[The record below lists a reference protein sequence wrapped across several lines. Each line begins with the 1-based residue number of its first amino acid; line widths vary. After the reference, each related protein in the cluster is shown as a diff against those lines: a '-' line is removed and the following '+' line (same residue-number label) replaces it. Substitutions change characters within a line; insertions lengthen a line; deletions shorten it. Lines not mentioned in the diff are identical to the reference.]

1 MPDGTRQTSATSS
14 CLFSNI
20 FSSLPPFHAA
30 RYNQQLFYPCGVIAS
45 MSLAKTYT
53 LADVTRWYSM
63 HELNKAKP
71 YLNSITQLTVQP
83 NKITAQVKGTAK
95 HPYSVEIFFEN
106 DMADMPGMRPMC
118 SCPVGYKCKH
128 TAAVLLSALSLPRTP
143 VVNPALLEWVEAF
156 RKAQAVPAKKKAKP
170 SLRPEHLCYALMK
183 SFNSSGYFVGT
194 YKAKMSADGQ
204 LLGSMEEWNNVERAL
219 IKPPMFVTDEDLPI
233 LRLLWKQREKYDGNI
248 LLGKQGNEILTSLL
262 ASGRFFCME
271 RVAGNRYVLSAPIR
285 LKQGEVR
292 EARLDW
298 GADEAGHMVPRV
310 IRSGAAVVVL
320 PLPEATWYLDAKAG
334 EIGLLKL
341 AQTPAQIAQLLSM
354 PPLREVD
361 VPVVSEVL
369 REMVP
374 DLPAPTTS
382 RLRSL
387 EAQLKPLLLL
397 ETSVPA
403 YMGRFRGYGFGT
415 QVRDWAYVRFRYGE
429 ALMPPDHPGEFV
441 TLQSGETV
449 RVKRDLKQEQRYL
462 KSLADFG
469 LEEMP
474 RFGLSGVTLDQPVY
488 VLEGEK
494 AWPAFMKLAVP
505 QMKTAGW
512 EVVVP
517 QGFRHHVLEV
527 EAWVGEF
534 DEQEDG
540 WFSLNM
546 GIVVNGQRLPLAP
559 MLHELFKTDQRW
571 LDAILLDRM
580 KDNEAIELRLPEG
593 GTVRVPAERVKP
605 LARTL
610 IELFDGRAGTEEI
623 RLSRYDVARIDALA
637 GMERWQFKG
646 VDAVASLAGKLKNTS
661 GIQAV
666 EAPEGFAL
674 QLRHYQLEGLAWLQ
688 FLREQGLAG
697 ILADDMGLGKTAQ
710 TLAHL
715 LLEKQSGR
723 MDRPSLVVLP
733 TSLIFNWKREA
744 ERFAP
749 QLRLLSLH
757 GKERADHFPL
767 IASHDVIL
775 TTYPLLWRDEAA
787 LLEYNYHLLIL
798 DEAQTVKNVSSQ
810 AAQVVR
816 RLNARHRLCL
826 TGTPLENHL
835 GELWAQFDFLLPGL
849 LGDAKGFTKT
859 WRTPIEKHGN
869 RLRRDLLAQR
879 VRPFIMRRRKED
891 VATELPPKTLIVR
904 TVELEGMQRD
914 LYETVRIAMDQ
925 RVREE
930 IAEKGFARSH
940 IIILDALLK
949 LRQVCCDPRLLKLAS
964 AKKVKEH
971 AKLDLLMEMLPELV
985 SEGRRILVFSQ
996 FTSMLE
1002 LIEEELAKEKLTYV
1016 KLTGD
1021 TQNREEVVRRFQ
1033 DGEVPIFLISLK
1045 AGGVGLNLTTADT
1058 VIHYDPWWNPAVE
1071 NQATDRAHRLGQTKN
1086 VFVYKLVVAGSIEEK
1101 ILALQE
1107 KKAELAAG
1115 ILSEDSTGLTKFGEA
1130 DIAALLAPLPKD
1142 ESE

>member
-1 MPDGTRQTSATSS
+1 
-14 CLFSNI
+14 
-20 FSSLPPFHAA
+20 
-30 RYNQQLFYPCGVIAS
+30 
-45 MSLAKTYT
+45 MSFAKTYT
-53 LADVTRWYSM
+53 LADVTRWYPM
-63 HELNKAKP
+63 TELNKAKA
-71 YLNSITQLTVQP
+71 YLNSITQLSVQP
-83 NKITAQVKGTAK
+83 LKITAQVRGSARL
-95 HPYSVEIFFEN
+95 PYAVEILFEE
-106 DMADMPGMRPMC
+106 DILGRAGIKPMC
-118 SCPVGYKCKH
+118 SCPVGFKCKH
-128 TAAVLLSALSLPRTP
+128 TAAVLLSALALPRTP
-143 VVNPALLEWVEAF
+143 TINPALLEWVEAF
-156 RKAQAVPAKKKAKP
+156 KKAQAMPARKKAKP
-170 SLRPEHLCYALMK
+170 AARTERLCYVLMK
-183 SFNSSGYFVGT
+183 SFNSDGYFVGI
-194 YKAKMSADGQ
+194 YKAKMAADGQ
-204 LLGSMEEWNNVERAL
+204 LLGQLEEWNNVERAL

-233 LRLLWKQREKYDGNI
+233 LRLLWRQREKYDGNL
-248 LLGKQGNEILTSLL
+248 LLGKQGHEILTSLI
-262 ASGRFFCME
+262 ASNRLFCME
-271 RVAGNRYVLSAPIR
+271 RLAGNRYVLSAPVR
-285 LKQGEVR
+285 LKQGGVR

-298 GADEAGHMVPRV
+298 GADESGRMVPRV

-320 PLPEATWYLDAKAG
+320 PLPDATWYLDSRAG

-341 AQTPAQIAQLLSM
+341 AQSPQQIAQLLSM
-354 PPLREVD
+354 PPLREID

-374 DLPAPTTS
+374 ELPAPSTA
-382 RLRSL
+382 RLRTL
-387 EAQLKPLLLL
+387 DAPLTPVLLLD
-397 ETSVPA
+397 TSLPA

-415 QVRDWAYVRFRYGE
+415 QVRDWAAVEFRYGD
-429 ALMPPDHPGEFV
+429 AVMRPDHPGEFV
-441 TLQSGETV
+441 TLQNGETV
-449 RVKRDLKQEQRYL
+449 RVVRDQKAELRL
-462 KSLADFG
+462 LNSLAGFG
-469 LEEMP
+469 LEEMS
-474 RFGLSGVTLDQPVY
+474 RFGMAGTIPDQTMY
-488 VLEGEK
+488 GLESEK
-494 AWPAFMKLAVP
+494 AWPAFMQQVVP
-505 QMKTAGW
+505 KMRAAGW
-512 EVVVP
+512 EIVIP

-527 EAWVGEF
+527 EAWVGDF

-546 GIVVNGQRLPLAP
+546 GIVVNGQRLALAP
-559 MLHELFKTDQRW
+559 LLHELFKVDSRW
-571 LDAILLDRM
+571 LDAILLEKM
-580 KDNEAIELRLPEG
+580 TESEPIELQLPDG
-593 GTVRVPAERVKP
+593 GRVKVPAGRIKP

-610 IELFDGRAGTEEI
+610 IELFDGRGGSEEI

-637 GMERWQFKG
+637 GMERWQFRG
-646 VDAVASLAGKLKNTS
+646 MDAVASLADKLKNTS
-661 GIQAV
+661 GIAQV
-666 EAPEGFAL
+666 SPPEGFAL

-723 MDRPSLVVLP
+723 MDKPSLVVLP

-749 QLRLLSLH
+749 GLRLLSLH
-757 GKERADHFPL
+757 GKERAEHFPL
-767 IASHDVIL
+767 IAEHDVIL

-787 LLEYNYHLLIL
+787 LLEHDYHLLIL
-798 DEAQTVKNVSSQ
+798 DEAQTVKNVASQ

-849 LGDAKGFTKT
+849 FGDAKSFTKT

-869 RLRRDLLAQR
+869 VLRRDLLAQR

-904 TVELEGMQRD
+904 TVELEGTQRD

-949 LRQVCCDPRLLKLAS
+949 LRQVCCDPRLLKLSS
-964 AKKVKEH
+964 AKKVKER

-985 SEGRRILVFSQ
+985 GEDRRILVFSQ

-1002 LIEEELAKEKLTYV
+1002 LIEEELVKERLPYV

-1071 NQATDRAHRLGQTKN
+1071 NQATDRAHRLGQTRN

-1115 ILSEDSTGLTKFGEA
+1115 ILSEDGAGLAKFGEA
-1130 DIAALLAPLPKD
+1130 DIAALLAPLPSDD
-1142 ESE
+1142 ES

>member
-1 MPDGTRQTSATSS
+1 
-14 CLFSNI
+14 
-20 FSSLPPFHAA
+20 
-30 RYNQQLFYPCGVIAS
+30 

-53 LADVTRWYSM
+53 LSDVVRWYSM
-63 HELNKAKP
+63 QELNKAKA
-71 YLNSITQLTVQP
+71 YLNSISQLKVQAD
-83 NKITAQVKGTAK
+83 KITAQVKGTAK
-95 HPYSVEIFFEN
+95 LPYAVEITFQN
-106 DMADMPGMRPMC
+106 DMAGMLGIRPVC

-128 TAAVLLSALSLPRTP
+128 TAAVLLSALALPRAP
-143 VVNPALLEWVEAF
+143 VVNPALLAWVEAF
-156 RKAQAVPAKKKAKP
+156 RKAQSTAAKKKAKP
-170 SLRPEHLCYALMK
+170 SQRPERLCYVLTK
-183 SFNSSGYFVGT
+183 KPHSNGYSMLT
-194 YKAKMSADGQ
+194 YKARLSHEGQ
-204 LLGSMEEWNNVERAL
+204 LLGSMEEWHNMERAL
-219 IKPPMFVTDEDLPI
+219 VKPPLFVSEEDLPI
-233 LRLLWKQREKYDGNI
+233 LRLLWRQWEKYDGNI
-248 LLGKQGNEILTSLL
+248 LEGAQGREILEGALSTKRL
-262 ASGRFFCME
+262 FFME
-271 RVAGNRYVLSAPIR
+271 RMAGNRYLMSAPIR
-285 LKQGEVR
+285 LKQGPVR
-292 EARLDW
+292 DARLDW
-298 GADEAGHMVPRV
+298 GADESGNMVPRIMRGSV
-310 IRSGAAVVVL
+310 MVETLAM
-320 PLPEATWYLDAKAG
+320 PDATWYLDAAAG

-341 AQTPAQIAQLLSM
+341 AQPPMQIAQLLSM
-354 PPLREVD
+354 PPLREID

-374 DLPAPTTS
+374 DLPPPTS
-382 RLRSL
+382 LRLRTIAADL
-387 EAQLKPLLLL
+387 EPVLVL
-397 ETSVPA
+397 ETSAPA

-429 ALMPPDHPGEFV
+429 ATLRPDHPGEFV
-441 TLQSGETV
+441 TLKSGETV
-449 RVKRDLKQEQRYL
+449 RVKRDTKREQRFL
-462 KSLADFG
+462 KSLRDYG

-474 RFGLSGVTLDQPVY
+474 RFGLSGVTLDYPVY
-488 VLEGEK
+488 VLENEK
-494 AWPAFMKLAVP
+494 AWGGFMQHAVP
-505 QMKTAGW
+505 QMKAAGW
-512 EVVVP
+512 ELVIP
-517 QGFRHHVLEV
+517 QGFRHLMLEV
-527 EAWVGEF
+527 DAWVGDF

-546 GIVVNGQRLPLAP
+546 GIVVNGQRVPLAP
-559 MLHELFKTDQRW
+559 MLHDLFRRDARW
-571 LDAILLDRM
+571 LDAILLEKM
-580 KDNEAIELRLPEG
+580 KDDEAIALELPEG
-593 GTVRVPAERVKP
+593 GMVRVPAQRLKP

-610 IELFDGRAGTEEI
+610 IELFDARTGSEEI
-623 RLSRYDVARIDALA
+623 RLSRFDVARINALA

-646 VDAVASLAGKLKNTS
+646 MDAVASLAEKLKDTE
-661 GIQAV
+661 GVRAV
-666 EAPEGFAL
+666 SAPEGFAL
-674 QLRHYQLEGLAWLQ
+674 QLRQYQLEGLAWLQ

-715 LLEKQSGR
+715 LIEKQSGR

-757 GKERADHFPL
+757 GKERADRFSL
-767 IASHDVIL
+767 IAKYDVIL
-775 TTYPLLWRDEAA
+775 TTYPLLWRDEEA
-787 LLEYNYHLLIL
+787 LMAHDYHLLIL
-798 DEAQTVKNVSSQ
+798 DEAQTVKNVTSQ

-835 GELWAQFDFLLPGL
+835 GELWAQFDFLLPGF
-849 LGDAKGFTKT
+849 LGDAKSFTKT

-869 RLRRDLLAQR
+869 RARRDLLAQR
-879 VRPFIMRRRKED
+879 VRPFILRRRKED
-891 VATELPPKTLIVR
+891 VAKELPEKTLIIR

-914 LYETVRIAMDQ
+914 LYEAVRVAMDR

-930 IAEKGFARSH
+930 IADKGFARSH

-964 AKKVKEH
+964 AKKVKER

-985 SEGRRILVFSQ
+985 GEGRRILVFSQ

-1002 LIEEELAKEKLTYV
+1002 LIEAALVKEGLGYV

-1021 TQNREEVVRRFQ
+1021 TKNREEVVRSFQ
-1033 DGEVPIFLISLK
+1033 EGEVPIFLISLK
-1045 AGGVGLNLTTADT
+1045 AGGVGLNLTAADT

-1107 KKAELAAG
+1107 RKAELAAG
-1115 ILSEDSTGLTKFGEA
+1115 ILSEDGAGLAKFGEE
-1130 DIAALLAPLPKD
+1130 DIAALLAPLPT
-1142 ESE
+1142 EEAEPG

>member
-1 MPDGTRQTSATSS
+1 MPSA
-14 CLFSNI
+14 
-20 FSSLPPFHAA
+20 
-30 RYNQQLFYPCGVIAS
+30 Q
-45 MSLAKTYT
+45 TYT

-63 HELNKAKP
+63 HELHKAKA
-71 YLNSITQLTVQP
+71 YLNSITQLSVQSD
-83 NKITAQVKGTAK
+83 KITAQVKGTAK
-95 HPYSVEIFFEN
+95 LPYVVNIVFEGEGSS
-106 DMADMPGMRPMC
+106 MPGMKPSC

-128 TAAVLLSALSLPRTP
+128 TAAVLLSALALPRKP

-156 RKAQAVPAKKKAKP
+156 RKAQAATVKKKA
-170 SLRPEHLCYALMK
+170 RPAQRTEHLCYVLLKAL
-183 SFNSSGYFVGT
+183 NSEGYFIGT
-194 YKAKMSADGQ
+194 YKARLAVDGS
-204 LLGSMEEWNNVERAL
+204 LLGTMEEWNNIERAL
-219 IKPPMFVTDEDLPI
+219 IKPPLFVTEEDLPI
-233 LRLLWKQREKYDGNI
+233 LRLLWKLREKHDGNL
-248 LLGKQGNEILTSLL
+248 LLGKQGDEILHSLIE
-262 ASGRFFCME
+262 SRRFYCME
-271 RVAGNRYVLSAPIR
+271 RVAGNRHVLSAPIR

-298 GADEAGHMVPRV
+298 GADESGRMVPRI

-320 PLPEATWYLDAKAG
+320 PLPEATWYLDARAG
-334 EIGLLKL
+334 MIGQLKL
-341 AQTPAQIAQLLSM
+341 AQHPAQIAQLLSM
-354 PPLREVD
+354 PPLREID

-374 DLPAPTTS
+374 DLPEPTTA
-382 RLRSL
+382 RLRAL
-387 EAQLKPLLLL
+387 EARLIPRLLLA
-397 ETSVPA
+397 TSLPS
-403 YMGRFRGYGFGT
+403 YMGRYRGYGFGT
-415 QVRDWAYVRFRYGE
+415 QIRDWASVEFCYGE
-429 ALMPPDHPGEFV
+429 ACLPPDHPGEYV
-441 TLQSGETV
+441 SLQNGETV
-449 RVKRDLKQEQRYL
+449 RVKRDLKLEQRYL
-462 KSLADFG
+462 QSLSRYG
-469 LEEMP
+469 LEEMS
-474 RFGLSGVTLDQPVY
+474 RFGMAGAIPDRTMY
-488 VLEGEK
+488 GLESEK
-494 AWPAFMKLAVP
+494 SWTQFMKGALP
-505 QMKTAGW
+505 EMKAAGW
-512 EVVVP
+512 EVVIP

-546 GIVVNGQRLPLAP
+546 GIVVNGQRLALAP
-559 MLHELFKTDQRW
+559 MLHELFKVDPRW

-580 KDNEAIELRLPEG
+580 DDDEQIELQLPEG
-593 GTVRVPAERVKP
+593 GRVNVSAERIKP

-610 IELFDGRAGTEEI
+610 IELFDGKASGDEI
-623 RLSRYDVARIDALA
+623 RLSRYDVARIDLLA

-646 VDAVASLAGKLKNTS
+646 MDAVTHLAEKLKHTS
-661 GIQAV
+661 GIQPVAP
-666 EAPEGFAL
+666 PEGFAL

-723 MDRPSLVVLP
+723 MDKPSLVVLP

-749 QLRLLSLH
+749 QLKMLSLH
-757 GKERADHFPL
+757 GKERAEHFPL

-775 TTYPLLWRDEAA
+775 TTYPLLWRDEEA
-787 LLEYNYHLLIL
+787 LLEHEYHLLIL

-816 RLNARHRLCL
+816 RLTARHRLCL

-849 LGDAKGFTKT
+849 LGDVKSFTKT
-859 WRTPIEKHGN
+859 WRTPVEKHGN
-869 RLRRDLLAQR
+869 VLRRDLLAQR

-904 TVELEGMQRD
+904 TVELEGTQRD

-949 LRQVCCDPRLLKLAS
+949 LRQVCCDPRLLKLTS

-971 AKLDLLMEMLPELV
+971 AKLDMLMEMLPELV

-1002 LIEEELAKEKLTYV
+1002 LIEEELHKEKLSYV

-1033 DGEVPIFLISLK
+1033 DNEVPIFLISLK

-1115 ILSEDSTGLTKFGEA
+1115 ILSEDSAGLTKFGEA
-1130 DIAALLAPLPKD
+1130 DIAALLAPLPVD
-1142 ESE
+1142 EED

>member
-1 MPDGTRQTSATSS
+1 
-14 CLFSNI
+14 
-20 FSSLPPFHAA
+20 
-30 RYNQQLFYPCGVIAS
+30 
-45 MSLAKTYT
+45 MSFAKTYT

-63 HELNKAKP
+63 QELQKAKA
-71 YLNSITQLTVQP
+71 YLNSITQLTVQSD
-83 NKITAQVKGTAK
+83 KITAQVKGTAK
-95 HPYSVEIFFEN
+95 HPYSVEILFE
-106 DMADMPGMRPMC
+106 ADTAGMPGIKPMC
-118 SCPVGYKCKH
+118 SCPVGFKCKH

-156 RKAQAVPAKKKAKP
+156 KKAQAVPAKKKAKP
-170 SLRPEHLCYALMK
+170 AVRPERLCYVLLK
-183 SFNSSGYFVGT
+183 SLNTEGYFVGT
-194 YKAKMSADGQ
+194 YKARMSADGQ
-204 LLGSMEEWNNVERAL
+204 LLGPLEEWSNVERAL
-219 IKPPMFVTDEDLPI
+219 IKPPQFVTDEDLPI

-248 LLGKQGNEILTSLL
+248 LLGKQGNEILNSLIE
-262 ASGRFFCME
+262 SGRFFCME

-285 LKQGEVR
+285 LKQGAVR

-298 GADEAGHMVPRV
+298 GADESGRMVPKI

-341 AQTPAQIAQLLSM
+341 AQTPPQIAQLLSM
-354 PPLREVD
+354 PPLREID
-361 VPVVSEVL
+361 VPVVSEML

-374 DLPAPTTS
+374 DLPAPTTT
-382 RLRSL
+382 RLRAL
-387 EAQLKPLLLL
+387 EAPLVPMLLLD
-397 ETSVPA
+397 TSLPA

-415 QVRDWAYVRFRYGE
+415 QVRDWACVEFRYGD
-429 ALMPPDHPGEFV
+429 AVLSPDHPGEFV
-441 TLQSGETV
+441 SLQNGETV
-449 RVKRDLKQEQRYL
+449 RVKRDLKLEQRFIQ
-462 KSLADFG
+462 SLGRYG
-469 LEEMP
+469 LEEMS
-474 RFGLSGVTLDQPVY
+474 RFGMAGTIPDQTMY
-488 VLEGEK
+488 GLESEK
-494 AWPAFMKLAVP
+494 AWPQFMKLAVP
-505 QMKTAGW
+505 EMKAAGW
-512 EVVVP
+512 EIVLP

-546 GIVVNGQRLPLAP
+546 GIVVNGQRLALAP
-559 MLHELFKTDQRW
+559 MLHELFKVDQRW

-580 KDNEAIELRLPEG
+580 KDNEPIELQLPEG
-593 GTVRVPAERVKP
+593 GAVRVPAERIKP

-610 IELFDGRAGTEEI
+610 IELFDGKATGEEI

-646 VDAVASLAGKLKNTS
+646 VDAVASLAEKLKNTS

-666 EAPEGFAL
+666 KAPEGFAL

-749 QLRLLSLH
+749 ELRMLSLH
-757 GKERADHFPL
+757 GKERAEHFPL
-767 IASHDVIL
+767 IAEHDVIL

-787 LLEYNYHLLIL
+787 LLEHNYHLLIL

-869 RLRRDLLAQR
+869 RMRRDLLAQR

-904 TVELEGMQRD
+904 TVELSGTQRD

-949 LRQVCCDPRLLKLAS
+949 LRQVCCDPRLLKLSS

-1002 LIEEELAKEKLTYV
+1002 LIEEELAKENLTYV

-1115 ILSEDSTGLTKFGEA
+1115 ILSEDSAGLTKFGEA

-1142 ESE
+1142 EEE